1 MHINVEKQPKSTIK
15 LTITVPNEVVKKTY
29 EQVLDKLIKD
39 TEVQGFRKGMAPKE
53 KVLEKTDINKLYGEV
68 INELLQANYV
78 QAIKEHQIAPVSNPR
93 VEIKEF
99 HLDKDFEFTAVVP
112 VRPEVKVGDYRKA
125 LKEAHDKKD
134 EEDKKLNADRLAK
147 GETLAD
153 THAHLTPNE
162 VVGIINENSEVEIPD
177 MLVED
182 ETERMMA
189 RLVDQAG
196 SIGLSLD
203 QYLKAQNKTAEQLR
217 SDYSKIS
224 EVSIRSEFVLGHLV
238 QENKMEVTEEELEE
252 TVKASGN
259 PDALEQLKNPV
270 EKWYIKSAL
279 EKNKLINSLIEEVA
293 HENEQGHEHE

>member
-1 MHINVEKQPKSTIK
+1 VHINVEKQPKSTIK

-153 THAHLTPNE
+153 THTHLTPNE
-162 VVGIINENSEVEIPD
+162 VVGIINVSSIASGGVGIGFSGAAHYAA
-177 MLVED
+177 MLV
-182 ETERMMA
+182 TTGLIA
-189 RLVDQAG
+189 PFG
-196 SIGLSLD
+196 SYSLW
-203 QYLKAQNKTAEQLR
+203 
-217 SDYSKIS
+217 
-224 EVSIRSEFVLGHLV
+224 
-238 QENKMEVTEEELEE
+238 
-252 TVKASGN
+252 ASTS
-259 PDALEQLKNPV
+259 P
-270 EKWYIKSAL
+270 SRT
-279 EKNKLINSLIEEVA
+279 
-293 HENEQGHEHE
+293 